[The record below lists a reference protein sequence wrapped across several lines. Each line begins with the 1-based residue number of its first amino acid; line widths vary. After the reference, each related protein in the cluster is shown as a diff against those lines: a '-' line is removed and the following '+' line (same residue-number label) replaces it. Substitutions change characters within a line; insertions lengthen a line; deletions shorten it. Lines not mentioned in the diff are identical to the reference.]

1 MCAPALGIVENDLWC
16 GFAHLKLSAA
26 ASANRQFKLNK
37 RRQLFICKHNKM
49 LSVGA
54 MRVSNPER
62 SLVGI
67 NR

>member
-1 MCAPALGIVENDLWC
+1 LWC

-54 MRVSNPER
+54 MRVCNPER